1 MIQNTF
7 QENRISQEKLYTF
20 TKDSSNFM
28 PLYFV
33 AENGYLKIVQEL
45 IAKGA
50 EAKPDR
56 AGILSLRLS
65 SSTYKVP

>member
-7 QENRISQEKLYTF
+7 QENRVSQENLFTYT
-20 TKDSSNFM
+20 KGSSNFM

-33 AENGYLKIVQEL
+33 AENGYLKIVQAL

-56 AGILSLRLS
+56 VGILRLS
-65 SSTYKVP
+65 SSTPKVK